1 VIIVLASSADM
12 FAGNEIDRAQVRQ
25 FIALLTSIAM
35 TANSAVVLIS
45 HPSLTGLQTRTGLSG
60 STAWHNSTRARM
72 VLESVEKRDEPT
84 GDMRTLEFAKNNYGP
99 VSAKIAV
106 RWQNG
111 VFVPVDVS
119 ANRAERAQV
128 MEDLYIEIAGILIN
142 QGENLSANKTAANYA
157 AAMIYDHPKGK
168 EFIGKQEVEAVQQRL
183 LAANKIHIKTDGPAS
198 KPQRRIALGPKQG
211 EPEEPL

>member
-1 VIIVLASSADM
+1 
-12 FAGNEIDRAQVRQ
+12 
-25 FIALLTSIAM
+25 
-35 TANSAVVLIS
+35 
-45 HPSLTGLQTRTGLSG
+45 
-60 STAWHNSTRARM
+60 NSTRARM

-84 GDMRTLEFAKNNYGP
+84 GAGDMRTLEFAKNNYGP

-119 ANRAERAQV
+119 ANQAERAQV
-128 MEDLYIEIAGILIN
+128 TEDLYIEIAGILIN

-168 EFIGKQEVEAVQQRL
+168 EFIKQEVEAVQQRL

-198 KPQRRIALGPKQG
+198 RPRRRIALGPKQG
-211 EPEEPL
+211 EPE